1 MVKGDCPQAQ
11 RPGFNPQDPLG
22 ENQLPH
28 KLPFNLHT
36 YNMLATHKKIN
47 NKQRK
52 KEIKF
57 IRYYSMADIL
67 TILSRL
73 AKCPLTP
80 KEQQTALKVSTI
92 RLLP

>member
-36 YNMLATHKKIN
+36 YNMLATHKKLIIN
-47 NKQRK
+47 KERK
-52 KEIKF
+52 KSNLSDTTVWQT
-57 IRYYSMADIL
+57 YS
-67 TILSRL
+67 
-73 AKCPLTP
+73 
-80 KEQQTALKVSTI
+80 QF
-92 RLLP
+92 